1 MIIFFWYFNLY
12 LVVDACRPPGGP
24 EIVCE
29 NDGYCIP
36 NTSDDG
42 WECLCKADFYG
53 KNCETRKFVSGLKN
67 PIV

>member
-1 MIIFFWYFNLY
+1 MNLLLPICIIFAN
-12 LVVDACRPPGGP
+12 
-24 EIVCE
+24 IVLTYSYYRDYNEFDCE

-53 KNCETRKFVSGLKN
+53 KNCETRKFVA
-67 PIV
+67 